1 MNKVREMKGG
11 KREKSYPTSTVRKRV
26 FFFPLGY
33 IVFTQMWYCV
43 AEIKINSFVSCDLFI
58 SQSTRVWFSVIL
70 MEKLRSYY

>member
-1 MNKVREMKGG
+1 MKGG

-26 FFFPLGY
+26 FLFFPLGY

-70 MEKLRSYY
+70 MEKLRSYH